1 MNNSN
6 ANLSNS
12 HEATAMKLN
21 KSRTSH
27 KSSKPNKTIKT
38 NKTRAKSTMI
48 TQTTR
53 TGIRNGPP
61 RGRNW
66 IQVPKTGRHAHLYK
80 HYTRKILKSNLNA
93 ENARHK
99 RENTRLKEA
108 EKFFKSLKTPAK
120 SHKVLAKSTSKNN
133 SFNELTNMFSGIK
146 LKSPPKSKYQVDP
159 SVENLEK
166 MFGLKLTTK

>member
-12 HEATAMKLN
+12 HEATAMKVN

-27 KSSKPNKTIKT
+27 KT

-66 IQVPKTGRHAHLYK
+66 VEVPKTGRHAHLYK

-99 RENTRLKEA
+99 RENSRLKEA

-120 SHKVLAKSTSKNN
+120 SHKVLKSHSKNN
-133 SFNELTNMFSGIK
+133 SFNELTNMFSSVK

-166 MFGLKLTTK
+166 MFGLKLSTK